1 MTRIV
6 GMRRRN
12 LRKVALLSLCS
23 MGLLGGCSNTI
34 HKPRSAT
41 FDGDVLLSGEVK
53 DFFSRHR
60 VVTLNGHDLYDGQR
74 VEVRDRRIK
83 CRLRDCKLQ
92 PGQHAVDIEYFWSS
106 LEAEK
111 KKRRSDNWK
120 ALGLI
125 LGMFAGTGGEGPNS
139 RYYPCHVSI
148 SFEVQSAHAY
158 LLNIVH
164 TDQTKGPEEFQI
176 VETASSAVVGSS
188 SPSC

>member
-1 MTRIV
+1 MK
-6 GMRRRN
+6 RRN
-12 LRKVALLSLCS
+12 PRRSALLLLCLAVALS
-23 MGLLGGCSNTI
+23 GCSHPSLRT
-34 HKPRSAT
+34 RTAT
-41 FDGDVLLSGEVK
+41 FDGDVLLSGEAK

-60 VVTLNGHDLYDGQR
+60 VVTLNGHDLYDGR
-74 VEVRDRRIK
+74 RAEVRDQRIK
-83 CRLRDCKLQ
+83 CMLRDCKLQ
-92 PGQHAVDIEYFWSS
+92 PGQHTVDVEYFWSS

-125 LGMFAGTGGEGPNS
+125 LGMFAGSAGEGPNS